1 MNQESTETEELPPDP
16 HEQYLHE
23 YHQELG
29 QRLLS
34 GEITLAEFDQEL
46 TAKRLELEGRI
57 DHDGIL
63 PEFWN
68 HKGFQD
74 RMEEHLATA
83 RRKPKFELFGCL
95 LALDLDNLKIVNNT
109 LGHPAGDKLIQAYG
123 KVCQDRTRLSDILG
137 KLGGDELFIYLVGI
151 TPEDALKKAEQIR
164 RSLVPAVLNAIPD
177 IPWDQTTS
185 IGITKATPDDTY
197 ESLKERADQALLE
210 AKKQKNRVIMKLK

>member
-1 MNQESTETEELPPDP
+1 MDQSPPEMEKLPPDP

-23 YHQELG
+23 YHQRLG
-29 QRLLS
+29 QKLLS

-46 TAKRLELEGRI
+46 TARRLELESRI

-63 PEFWN
+63 PDFWN
-68 HKGFQD
+68 HKGFKD
-74 RMEEHLATA
+74 RMGEHLATA
-83 RRKPKFELFGCL
+83 QRRPELFGCL

-109 LGHPAGDKLIQAYG
+109 LGHPDGDKLIQAYG
-123 KVCQDRTRLSDILG
+123 KVCQSRTRPGDILG

-185 IGITKATPDDTY
+185 IGISKARPDDTY
-197 ESLKERADQALLE
+197 ESLREKADQALLE
-210 AKKQKNRVIMKLK
+210 AKKQKNRVVTKLK